1 MNKINRRMQNTVL
14 AYAALR
20 SFLNSLAREE
30 RANSV
35 PNA

>member
-14 AYAALR
+14 AYAELR
-20 SFLNSLAREE
+20 SLARDE